1 MLMQCA
7 MAENQTD
14 CLILCH
20 VRMPCMTAAMNLPL
34 VLLTILGSVALAFVT
49 GLVIPTEKV
58 NGLWLAKE
66 LGAVV
71 I

>member
-1 MLMQCA
+1 
-7 MAENQTD
+7 
-14 CLILCH
+14 
-20 VRMPCMTAAMNLPL
+20 MTAAMNLPL